1 MLAQPGKYK
10 WTIHV
15 RQHCSLISTYFDHLL
30 LQLSI
35 STSKQ
40 QINVNECLTD
50 TQGKQNNWPD
60 SNEVSAMDGM
70 IVVLNDHHTMAQQ
83 HVCLP
88 ASILLCC
95 QTSHQMSTSFYVI
108 TNITKHYRLK
118 MFYQTQIARRSLKGP
133 KNAVCCPWWPW
144 PLTFKLI
151 GVTCLLCE
159 FGANPFS
166 SSRDISYTNK
176 RVTQT
181 APKREPYAVQ
191 CVR

>member
-70 IVVLNDHHTMAQQ
+70 TVVLNDHHTTAQQ

-108 TNITKHYRLK
+108 TNITKHYKLK
-118 MFYQTQIARRSLKGP
+118 MFYQTHAGLQKGQ
-133 KNAVCCPWWPW
+133 KNAVFIPGDLDLW
-144 PLTFKLI
+144 PL
-151 GVTCLLCE
+151 
-159 FGANPFS
+159 NS
-166 SSRDISYTNK
+166 SEWHVFCVNLVQIRSAVPEIFHTRTKKN
-176 RVTQT
+176 RLMV
-181 APKREPYAVQ
+181 PKTEPSTVH
-191 CVR
+191 CML

>member
-1 MLAQPGKYK
+1 MLFWVWTQVGISKHALDRGCMLALPGKYE

-15 RQHCSLISTYFDHLL
+15 WRQCSLISTYFDHLL

-70 IVVLNDHHTMAQQ
+70 TVVLNDHHTTAQQ

-95 QTSHQMSTSFYVI
+95 QTSHQMSTGFYVI
-108 TNITKHYRLK
+108 TDIIQELIRRWDSERELFYNIAHVEASDYAHWT
-118 MFYQTQIARRSLKGP
+118 
-133 KNAVCCPWWPW
+133 
-144 PLTFKLI
+144 
-151 GVTCLLCE
+151 
-159 FGANPFS
+159 S
-166 SSRDISYTNK
+166 S
-176 RVTQT
+176 
-181 APKREPYAVQ
+181 
-191 CVR
+191 